1 MIIFLEAT
9 NMIIKRLEIKNLH
22 GIYNY
27 NVSFNDDLTFIFGEN
42 GCGKTTILDIVSS
55 IVTGRLY
62 NLFSYDFDEI
72 VLSYRKATKRSK
84 LEKIRI
90 RALDDAYEVSLN
102 NSEIQEVIED
112 IRRPDEMYSREN
124 DEYAFERRFMSMYKS
139 PRFLKDTF
147 NYIYLPL
154 SRNSQDGTDMMD
166 SIAYRRRRSMLYSEK
181 DIVNKNYLNDSL
193 RYVEEIIRTGCM
205 RITTTESYYCSKE
218 AVIKFIRSFLKCTR
232 NEAEAKIHFDAWQ
245 QSVRDGLGRLFVLFA
260 IVKRHRP
267 ELPNVKLGT
276 GKFLD
281 ENGCLIA
288 EEYENYYQMVSQEI
302 GSTDTHI
309 EQIRERI
316 HTQFNGNEDDKVLS
330 VICGKYQFESLCRQL
345 RGCCRKNIN
354 REIFRT
360 VLISNFDIQHL
371 SFLKDKILQL
381 MADNLLESNS
391 A

>member
-1 MIIFLEAT
+1 MILMKLFFLIE
-9 NMIIKRLEIKNLH
+9 KQ
-22 GIYNY
+22 G
-27 NVSFNDDLTFIFGEN
+27 
-42 GCGKTTILDIVSS
+42 
-55 IVTGRLY
+55 
-62 NLFSYDFDEI
+62 DFDN
-72 VLSYRKATKRSK
+72 LWDDQ
-84 LEKIRI
+84 KII
-90 RALDDAYEVSLN
+90 
-102 NSEIQEVIED
+102 
-112 IRRPDEMYSREN
+112 
-124 DEYAFERRFMSMYKS
+124 S
-139 PRFLKDTF
+139 PNL
-147 NYIYLPL
+147 IYL
-154 SRNSQDGTDMMD
+154 T
-166 SIAYRRRRSMLYSEK
+166 
-181 DIVNKNYLNDSL
+181 
-193 RYVEEIIRTGCM
+193 RYNI
-205 RITTTESYYCSKE
+205 ESYYCSKE

>member
-139 PRFLKDTF
+139 PRFLKDCT
-147 NYIYLPL
+147 
-154 SRNSQDGTDMMD
+154 GT
-166 SIAYRRRRSMLYSEK
+166 
-181 DIVNKNYLNDSL
+181 
-193 RYVEEIIRTGCM
+193 T
-205 RITTTESYYCSKE
+205 
-218 AVIKFIRSFLKCTR
+218 
-232 NEAEAKIHFDAWQ
+232 
-245 QSVRDGLGRLFVLFA
+245 
-260 IVKRHRP
+260 
-267 ELPNVKLGT
+267 
-276 GKFLD
+276 
-281 ENGCLIA
+281 
-288 EEYENYYQMVSQEI
+288 
-302 GSTDTHI
+302 
-309 EQIRERI
+309 
-316 HTQFNGNEDDKVLS
+316 
-330 VICGKYQFESLCRQL
+330 
-345 RGCCRKNIN
+345 
-354 REIFRT
+354 
-360 VLISNFDIQHL
+360 
-371 SFLKDKILQL
+371 
-381 MADNLLESNS
+381 
-391 A
+391 

>member
-9 NMIIKRLEIKNLH
+9 NMIR
-22 GIYNY
+22 
-27 NVSFNDDLTFIFGEN
+27 
-42 GCGKTTILDIVSS
+42 SS
-55 IVTGRLY
+55 
-62 NLFSYDFDEI
+62 
-72 VLSYRKATKRSK
+72 
-84 LEKIRI
+84 
-90 RALDDAYEVSLN
+90 
-102 NSEIQEVIED
+102 
-112 IRRPDEMYSREN
+112 
-124 DEYAFERRFMSMYKS
+124 
-139 PRFLKDTF
+139 
-147 NYIYLPL
+147 
-154 SRNSQDGTDMMD
+154 
-166 SIAYRRRRSMLYSEK
+166 
-181 DIVNKNYLNDSL
+181 
-193 RYVEEIIRTGCM
+193 
-205 RITTTESYYCSKE
+205 
-218 AVIKFIRSFLKCTR
+218 LKCTR

>member
-62 NLFSYDFDEI
+62 NLFSYDF
-72 VLSYRKATKRSK
+72 
-84 LEKIRI
+84 
-90 RALDDAYEVSLN
+90 
-102 NSEIQEVIED
+102 
-112 IRRPDEMYSREN
+112 
-124 DEYAFERRFMSMYKS
+124 
-139 PRFLKDTF
+139 
-147 NYIYLPL
+147 
-154 SRNSQDGTDMMD
+154 
-166 SIAYRRRRSMLYSEK
+166 
-181 DIVNKNYLNDSL
+181 
-193 RYVEEIIRTGCM
+193 
-205 RITTTESYYCSKE
+205 
-218 AVIKFIRSFLKCTR
+218 
-232 NEAEAKIHFDAWQ
+232 
-245 QSVRDGLGRLFVLFA
+245 
-260 IVKRHRP
+260 
-267 ELPNVKLGT
+267 
-276 GKFLD
+276 
-281 ENGCLIA
+281 
-288 EEYENYYQMVSQEI
+288 SQEI

>member
-1 MIIFLEAT
+1 MFGLPVGQS
-9 NMIIKRLEIKNLH
+9 
-22 GIYNY
+22 GIYIIDEPEASLHLAWQK
-27 NVSFNDDLTFIFGEN
+27 SFVE
-42 GCGKTTILDIVSS
+42 S
-55 IVTGRLY
+55 IRRV
-62 NLFSYDFDEI
+62 
-72 VLSYRKATKRSK
+72 
-84 LEKIRI
+84 
-90 RALDDAYEVSLN
+90 N
-102 NSEIQEVIED
+102 NSIQ
-112 IRRPDEMYSREN
+112 
-124 DEYAFERRFMSMYKS
+124 
-139 PRFLKDTF
+139 
-147 NYIYLPL
+147 
-154 SRNSQDGTDMMD
+154 
-166 SIAYRRRRSMLYSEK
+166 
-181 DIVNKNYLNDSL
+181 
-193 RYVEEIIRTGCM
+193 
-205 RITTTESYYCSKE
+205 
-218 AVIKFIRSFLKCTR
+218 FLKCTR

>member
-124 DEYAFERRFMSMYKS
+124 DE
-139 PRFLKDTF
+139 
-147 NYIYLPL
+147 
-154 SRNSQDGTDMMD
+154 
-166 SIAYRRRRSMLYSEK
+166 
-181 DIVNKNYLNDSL
+181 
-193 RYVEEIIRTGCM
+193 
-205 RITTTESYYCSKE
+205 
-218 AVIKFIRSFLKCTR
+218 
-232 NEAEAKIHFDAWQ
+232 
-245 QSVRDGLGRLFVLFA
+245 
-260 IVKRHRP
+260 
-267 ELPNVKLGT
+267 
-276 GKFLD
+276 
-281 ENGCLIA
+281 
-288 EEYENYYQMVSQEI
+288 
-302 GSTDTHI
+302 
-309 EQIRERI
+309 
-316 HTQFNGNEDDKVLS
+316 
-330 VICGKYQFESLCRQL
+330 SLCRQL